1 MSWLWGTIYQL
12 QSCMDGLAVGG
23 WKGGQMVSRRVSE
36 WEERQEDI
44 EIPVLI
50 PIIARRKSQLGAGMA
65 LAVRSQSPLL
75 RRP

>member
-1 MSWLWGTIYQL
+1 
-12 QSCMDGLAVGG
+12 MDGLAVGG
-23 WKGGQMVSRRVSE
+23 NKGGQAVSRRVSE

-50 PIIARRKSQLGAGMA
+50 PIIARRKSQLGARMA
-65 LAVRSQSPLL
+65 SAVRSQSPLL